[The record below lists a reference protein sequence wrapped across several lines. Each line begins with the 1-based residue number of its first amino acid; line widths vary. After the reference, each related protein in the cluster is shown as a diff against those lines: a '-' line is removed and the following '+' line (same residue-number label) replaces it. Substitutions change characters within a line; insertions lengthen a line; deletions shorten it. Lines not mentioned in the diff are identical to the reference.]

1 MSNLN
6 SNLETWCPDSG
17 YHRRLPLFLFIM
29 KRFIFALALGAI
41 GTTMYADTPETDEKI
56 LDLRL
61 ETRIDWQGKWL
72 DGDNVDSYT
81 GFAGKFLNIRL
92 DGNIT
97 SNLSYSWRQRLNKPH
112 KDASYFDATD
122 WIYLN
127 YNLDNWSFAG
137 GKQVVAIGGW
147 EYDRAPIDLYGCGIF
162 WNNIACY
169 QMGGSVGLKVT
180 PADKLTVQFSH
191 SPFHTSDNRNMYGY
205 NVMWNGSHG
214 CFDAIYS
221 TNFLEYAPGRFINY
235 IALGN
240 KFTFDKVTVELD
252 VMNRAASHQKFLFK
266 DMSVM
271 AELKYR
277 PTGKWA
283 VFAKGTYDVN
293 KSGTDADITVLDG
306 TELKMVGA
314 GVEFMPF
321 VNARHVL
328 RFHATGFYSWGRNAN
343 SADVMQNKTLT
354 ANVGVTWYMNLLSLK
369 RK

>member
-1 MSNLN
+1 
-6 SNLETWCPDSG
+6 
-17 YHRRLPLFLFIM
+17 M
-29 KRFIFALALGAI
+29 KRFLFALALSAI
-41 GTTMYADTPETDEKI
+41 GGTMYADTYETDESI
-56 LDLRL
+56 LNLRI
-61 ETRIDWQGKWL
+61 ETRLDWQGNWH
-72 DGDNVDSYT
+72 DGNTVKGNT
-81 GFAGKFLNIRL
+81 GFEGKYLNLRL

-97 SNLSYSWRQRLNKPH
+97 SNLSYSWRQRFNKPH

-127 YNLDNWSFAG
+127 YNIDNWSFAG

-147 EYDRAPIDLYGCGIF
+147 EYDRAPIDLYGCGVF
-162 WNNIACY
+162 WNNIPCY
-169 QMGGSVGLKVT
+169 QIGGSVGYNVT
-180 PADKLTVQFSH
+180 PSDKLSFQFCQS
-191 SPFHTSDNRNMYGY
+191 SFHTTENRNMYSY

-221 TNFLEYAPGRFINY
+221 ANLIEYAPGRYINY
-235 IALGN
+235 LALGN
-240 KFTFDKVTVELD
+240 KFTFDKFTLELD
-252 VMNRAASHQKFLFK
+252 LMNRASSHQTFFFK

-271 AELKYR
+271 GELKFR
-277 PTGKWA
+277 PADKWS
-283 VFAKGTYDVN
+283 VFAKATYDVN

-321 VNARHVL
+321 VNARHIV

-343 SADVMQNKTLT
+343 SADLMQSKTLF

>member
-1 MSNLN
+1 
-6 SNLETWCPDSG
+6 
-17 YHRRLPLFLFIM
+17 M
-29 KRFIFALALGAI
+29 KRFILALALSAI
-41 GTTMYADTPETDEKI
+41 GGTMFADTYETDENI
-56 LDLRL
+56 LNLRI
-61 ETRIDWQGKWL
+61 ETRLDWQGNWN
-72 DGDNVDSYT
+72 DGNTVKGNT
-81 GFAGKFLNIRL
+81 GFEGKYLNLRL

-97 SNLSYSWRQRLNKPH
+97 SNLSYSWRQRLNKAH
-112 KDASYFDATD
+112 KDATYFDATD

-127 YNLDNWSFAG
+127 YNIDNWSFAG

-147 EYDRAPIDLYGCGIF
+147 EYDRAPIDLYGCGVF
-162 WNNIACY
+162 WNNIPCY
-169 QMGGSVGLKVT
+169 QIGGSVGYHVT
-180 PADKLTVQFSH
+180 PADKLTFQFCQS
-191 SPFHTSDNRNMYGY
+191 SFHTSDNRNMYSY

-221 TNFLEYAPGRFINY
+221 ANLIEYAPGRYINY
-235 IALGN
+235 LALGN
-240 KFTFDKVTVELD
+240 KFTFDKVTLELD
-252 VMNRAASHQKFLFK
+252 VMNRASSHQTFFFK

-271 AELKYR
+271 GELKFR
-277 PTGKWA
+277 PSDKWA

-293 KSGTDADITVLDG
+293 KSGTDADITVLNG

-328 RFHATGFYSWGRNAN
+328 RFHATGFYSWGHNAN
-343 SADVMQNKTLT
+343 SADLMQSKTLF